1 MGALAGGK
9 SQADTRELGHA
20 TVQYPGRRETRDGSG
35 HSAQHRGRTR
45 SCDPSGPRGS
55 RRQDG
60 TLRSDSQSD
69 SSPKRQEK
77 INGAKISDEKRPPL
91 HVRRSPEP
99 TVGVWTV
106 WTAAPRTTREGGE
119 RGPRPSARPARGALA
134 QRASGEAGP
143 AAPTDARTQ
152 QLGVHTFLHSFG
164 GCLPSTCSV
173 PSTVQ
178 GTRST
183 AVNKG
188 QQKSLPKP
196 QDRQTDA
203 GRLQFSVGWSG

>member
-20 TVQYPGRRETRDGSG
+20 TVQYPGQRETRDGSG

-91 HVRRSPEP
+91 HVTRSPEP
-99 TVGVWTV
+99 TVGVWT
-106 WTAAPRTTREGGE
+106 AAPRTRTTDRREGGE
-119 RGPRPSARPARGALA
+119 RRPRPSARPARGALA
-134 QRASGEAGP
+134 QPS
-143 AAPTDARTQ
+143 AR
-152 QLGVHTFLHSFG
+152 
-164 GCLPSTCSV
+164 
-173 PSTVQ
+173 
-178 GTRST
+178 
-183 AVNKG
+183 
-188 QQKSLPKP
+188 
-196 QDRQTDA
+196 A
-203 GRLQFSVGWSG
+203 GRPGPRLLLTHARSSSGSTLSSIHSAVVYRAPALCPALCKGPGVQL

>member
-20 TVQYPGRRETRDGSG
+20 TVQYPGQRETRDGSG

-91 HVRRSPEP
+91 HVTRSPEP
-99 TVGVWTV
+99 TVGVWT
-106 WTAAPRTTREGGE
+106 AAPRTRTTDRREGGE
-119 RGPRPSARPARGALA
+119 RRPRPSARPARGALA

-143 AAPTDARTQ
+143 AAPTDACARARSSSGSTLSSIHSAVVYRAPALSPVLCKGPGV
-152 QLGVHTFLHSFG
+152 QL
-164 GCLPSTCSV
+164 
-173 PSTVQ
+173 
-178 GTRST
+178 
-183 AVNKG
+183 
-188 QQKSLPKP
+188 
-196 QDRQTDA
+196 
-203 GRLQFSVGWSG
+203 

>member
-20 TVQYPGRRETRDGSG
+20 TVQYPGQRETRDGSG

-91 HVRRSPEP
+91 HVTRSPQSAS
-99 TVGVWTV
+99 G
-106 WTAAPRTTREGGE
+106 RQR
-119 RGPRPSARPARGALA
+119 RARPQGRGRAEAPPFCPPCARGSRPA
-134 QRASGEAGP
+134 RASGEAGP
-143 AAPTDARTQ
+143 AAPTDACARARSSSGSTLSSIHSAVVYRAPALCPVLCKGPGV
-152 QLGVHTFLHSFG
+152 QL
-164 GCLPSTCSV
+164 
-173 PSTVQ
+173 
-178 GTRST
+178 
-183 AVNKG
+183 
-188 QQKSLPKP
+188 
-196 QDRQTDA
+196 
-203 GRLQFSVGWSG
+203 